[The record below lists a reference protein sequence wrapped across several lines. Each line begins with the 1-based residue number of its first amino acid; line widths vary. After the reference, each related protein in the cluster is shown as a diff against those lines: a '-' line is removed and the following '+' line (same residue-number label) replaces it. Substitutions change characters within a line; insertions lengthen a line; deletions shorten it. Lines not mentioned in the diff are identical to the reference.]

1 MRQCDNNLQITVIIF
16 RGVFS
21 EGNPTPEKHKM
32 DINYLYLGLASAGA
46 VVVVLGIVGII
57 CLLKKR
63 NNIHRYC
70 NCKIKLDSLYHQKT
84 IIIFN
89 GFTLSRRRKFRCIFM
104 MFLKFNTRLWIS
116 IPCLNIQIYLTW
128 AIINIGQ

>member
-46 VVVVLGIVGII
+46 VVVVLVIVGII
-57 CLLKKR
+57 CLLKKG
-63 NNIHRYC
+63 NNMHRY
-70 NCKIKLDSLYHQKT
+70 
-84 IIIFN
+84 
-89 GFTLSRRRKFRCIFM
+89 
-104 MFLKFNTRLWIS
+104 
-116 IPCLNIQIYLTW
+116 
-128 AIINIGQ
+128 